1 MSHSDHS
8 NDLSGTSYHVG
19 FTWLNAFIFSVAL
32 IVGQIP
38 EALNPTVVAVL
49 TLAAKRM
56 TAKNCLVKRM
66 ETVENLGSTSL
77 IITEKTGIITSNRMI
92 VSHIWANESIID
104 SENLYRHLDG
114 SQPTSGTSSYAQ
126 SNVHTNPLLS
136 QKVVLRYRMY

>member
-1 MSHSDHS
+1 MS
-8 NDLSGTSYHVG
+8 YYVG
-19 FTWLNAFIFSVAL
+19 YTRINAFIFLIAL

-38 EALNPTVVAVL
+38 EALNPTVIAVL

-77 IITEKTGIITSNRMI
+77 IITDKTGVITSNRMI
-92 VSHIWANESIID
+92 VSHIWANESIVD

-114 SQPTSGTSSYAQ
+114 NSIV
-126 SNVHTNPLLS
+126 N
-136 QKVVLRYRMY
+136 LRIFP